1 MIGTV
6 LTEYASVCYARR
18 AAPLI
23 AANRDQLWQVLGKV
37 DTAERLAPNPR
48 ARALPQYSN
57 SLVAAFEVVLDV
69 FAAGDGDDPGVFAW
83 GILLVPRDVHVAT
96 EGERRPVVVCQ
107 HGLEGLPSSCV
118 MEQAQA
124 EASILPGAFESYKAF
139 AMRLAERGFIT
150 FSPHNPYRGGYSRG
164 RCSHS
169 SAALTPLWQV
179 CKSGRVVGGSKLKT
193 LSARC
198 G

>member
-69 FAAGDGDDPGVFAW
+69 FAAGDGDDRFL
-83 GILLVPRDVHVAT
+83 I
-96 EGERRPVVVCQ
+96 
-107 HGLEGLPSSCV
+107 
-118 MEQAQA
+118 
-124 EASILPGAFESYKAF
+124 
-139 AMRLAERGFIT
+139 
-150 FSPHNPYRGGYSRG
+150 
-164 RCSHS
+164 
-169 SAALTPLWQV
+169 
-179 CKSGRVVGGSKLKT
+179 
-193 LSARC
+193 
-198 G
+198 